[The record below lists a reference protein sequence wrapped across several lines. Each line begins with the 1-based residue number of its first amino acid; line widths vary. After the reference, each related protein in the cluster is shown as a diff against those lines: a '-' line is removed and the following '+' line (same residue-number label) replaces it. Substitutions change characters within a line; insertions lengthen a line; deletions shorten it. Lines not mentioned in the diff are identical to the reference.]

1 MSLVTSYVVLLKGV
15 FGLHGAR
22 LPLNAQLF
30 HLFQNKGFFNSNC
43 FFSSCVGSVKP
54 ISDP

>member
-1 MSLVTSYVVLLKGV
+1 MSLVTSDVVLLKGG

-30 HLFQNKGFFNSNC
+30 HLYKKKASSIVIV